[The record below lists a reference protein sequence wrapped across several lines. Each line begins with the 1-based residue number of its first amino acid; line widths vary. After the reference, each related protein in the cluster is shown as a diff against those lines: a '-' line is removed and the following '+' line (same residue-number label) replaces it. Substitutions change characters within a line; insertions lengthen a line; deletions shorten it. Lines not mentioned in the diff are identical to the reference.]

1 MNKSLFKEI
10 CSTYATGV
18 TIITSK
24 DNNKDY
30 GFTANSFTSVSI
42 DPLLVLFCLNKEAK
56 SNIALKKNSF
66 FNVSILSDDQKDI
79 CYQFANNKLSQKER
93 FNKVETT
100 ESKNNIKI
108 ITNSCSLL
116 ECKIREVISAG
127 DHYIYVG
134 ECLNGEINQSKLNPL
149 IYHKGKTL

>member
-1 MNKSLFKEI
+1 MNTSLFKEI

-30 GFTANSFTSVSI
+30 GFTANSFSSVSI

-66 FNVSILSDDQKDI
+66 FNVSILSNVQKDI

-93 FNKVETT
+93 FSGVETT
-100 ESKNNIKI
+100 KSKNNVKI
-108 ITNSCSLL
+108 ISNSCSFL
-116 ECKIREVISAG
+116 ECKITNVISAG
-127 DHYIYVG
+127 DHFIYIRKCLRG
-134 ECLNGEINQSKLNPL
+134 EVNKYNLNPL
-149 IYHKGKTL
+149 IYHEGKTL

>member
-1 MNKSLFKEI
+1 MNTSLFKEI

-24 DNNKDY
+24 DNNIDY

-66 FNVSILSDDQKDI
+66 FNVSILSNLQKDI

-93 FNKVETT
+93 FKGVETT

-108 ITNSCSLL
+108 ISNSCSFL
-116 ECKIREVISAG
+116 ECKITCYSSNSLLFNISFLRTVL
-127 DHYIYVG
+127 H
-134 ECLNGEINQSKLNPL
+134 EIFLLFQLFFL
-149 IYHKGKTL
+149 CIF

>member
-1 MNKSLFKEI
+1 MNISLFKEI

-24 DNNKDY
+24 NNKKDY

-66 FNVSILSDDQKDI
+66 FNVSILSNDQKDI
-79 CYQFANNKLSQKER
+79 CFQFANNKLTQKER
-93 FNKVETT
+93 FSGVETT
-100 ESKNNIKI
+100 DSKNNIKI
-108 ITNSCSLL
+108 ISNSCSFL
-116 ECKIREVISAG
+116 ECRITDLISAG
-127 DHYIYVG
+127 DHFIYVG
-134 ECLNGEINQSKLNPL
+134 ECLNGGINKSELNPL